1 MSDTKGILDLDIDPV
16 LSRTHD
22 ALGHTL
28 TSSLSVLRCC
38 CCHVFP
44 AEFHLPHVLC
54 NCASP
59 CLMWSLCCLK
69 NPLACHLQA
78 YFASL
83 LSLTDVTRPNQR
95 SLLLLTL
102 LYNSCCHILTLT
114 SSSVIFSVQDTP
126 SVFRYHLLCGVSSF
140 LSSHDN
146 MRPEKYPA
154 PKEALERPSV
164 IHAKPVNNNNNNT
177 KPAEQK
183 PEECVLCVFN
193 RVRRTEAQNFVEQ
206 QQRDDIYRRQ
216 LQREIIS
223 EFC

>member
-1 MSDTKGILDLDIDPV
+1 
-16 LSRTHD
+16 
-22 ALGHTL
+22 
-28 TSSLSVLRCC
+28 
-38 CCHVFP
+38 
-44 AEFHLPHVLC
+44 
-54 NCASP
+54 
-59 CLMWSLCCLK
+59 
-69 NPLACHLQA
+69 
-78 YFASL
+78 
-83 LSLTDVTRPNQR
+83 
-95 SLLLLTL
+95 
-102 LYNSCCHILTLT
+102 
-114 SSSVIFSVQDTP
+114 
-126 SVFRYHLLCGVSSF
+126 
-140 LSSHDN
+140 

-164 IHAKPVNNNNNNT
+164 IHAKPVNNNNDNT